1 MPSPEKSRI
10 LVLHLTKYSDHS
22 AVLHTVDDT
31 AGRRSFLVRG
41 LKRSGATA
49 AFHSLALLDV
59 VSGASSKSTLAYLKE
74 WTPAP
79 PLPHL
84 RSDLVKSTVALF
96 ISEVLYRSFTDAV
109 ADPALF
115 DWLCDAVVALDEVE
129 GSVANYPCWF
139 LVGYAVRMGFMPGKT
154 IEPEGIF
161 PPNEAELFQQ
171 LLRSSFPEAL
181 ALPLSSARRQ
191 SFLHKMLQYLSY
203 HLGATLG
210 VKSLDVL
217 HAVLQD

>member
-1 MPSPEKSRI
+1 MPSPEKARI

-22 AVLHTVDDT
+22 VVLHAVDAA

-49 AFHSLALLDV
+49 AFHSLALLEV
-59 VSGASSKSTLAYLKE
+59 VSGSSPKSSLSYLKE

-79 PLPHL
+79 PLPQL
-84 RSDLVKSTVALF
+84 RSDLIKSTVALF

-115 DWLCDAVVALDEVE
+115 DWLCEAVVALDAAED
-129 GSVANYPCWF
+129 SVANFPCWF
-139 LVGYAVRMGFMPGKT
+139 LVGYAVRLGFMPDKT

-161 PPNEAELFQQ
+161 PPDEAALFQQ
-171 LLRSSFPEAL
+171 ILRCSFPEAL
-181 ALPLSSARRQ
+181 ALPLSANRRQ
-191 SFLHKMLQYLSY
+191 SFLRKMLQYLSY
-203 HLGATLG
+203 HLGATLES
-210 VKSLDVL
+210 KSLDVL
-217 HAVLQD
+217 HDVLV

>member
-1 MPSPEKSRI
+1 MPSPEKTRI

-22 AVLHTVDDT
+22 VVLHAVDAA

-41 LKRSGATA
+41 LKRSSATA

-59 VSGASSKSTLAYLKE
+59 VGAVAPKSTLAYLKE

-84 RSDLVKSTVALF
+84 RSDLLKSTVALF

-161 PPNEAELFQQ
+161 PPAEADLFQQ
-171 LLRSSFPEAL
+171 ILRCSFAESL
-181 ALPLSSARRQ
+181 ALPLSATRRQ
-191 SFLHKMLQYLSY
+191 AFLRKMLQYLSY
-203 HLGATLG
+203 HLGATLDIR
-210 VKSLDVL
+210 SLDVL
-217 HAVLQD
+217 HEVLA